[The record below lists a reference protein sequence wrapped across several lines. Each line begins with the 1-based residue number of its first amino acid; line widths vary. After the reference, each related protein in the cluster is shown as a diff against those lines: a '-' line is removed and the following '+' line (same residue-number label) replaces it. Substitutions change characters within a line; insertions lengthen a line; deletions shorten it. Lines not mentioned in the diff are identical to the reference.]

1 MKKLMAATAISVAM
15 LAAASP
21 AFAQDATADDGAIAE
36 GGDVLF
42 LDASQAQ
49 QAVQVQAGDAGAV
62 ADDGSFAG
70 AGNSLGIYQAQYNG
84 GF

>member
-1 MKKLMAATAISVAM
+1 MKRMMAVAVTSVAM

-21 AFAQDATADDGAIAE
+21 AFAQDAVADDGSVAT
-36 GGDVLF
+36 GGDVVF

-49 QAVQVQAGDAGAV
+49 FAGQVQTGDATAA
-62 ADDGSFAG
+62 ADDLSVAG
-70 AGNSLGIYQAQYNG
+70 AGNTLGIYQAQYNG